1 METRINFVKL
11 KNLWPY
17 INGMQAKPIA
27 PTIAQIAARDVVLL
41 ITRTSSIVEWDDKDE
56 IAIQV
61 INNFLDNN
69 VVSNV

>member
-1 METRINFVKL
+1 
-11 KNLWPY
+11 
-17 INGMQAKPIA
+17 MQAKPIA

-41 ITRTSSIVEWDDKDE
+41 ITGTSSIVEWDDKDE
-56 IAIQV
+56 TTIQV